1 MARRIG
7 WEEARNILRR
17 IREEQAR
24 DGQTVVRVWE
34 EVLMKNRNKLGDELW
49 VVYEQVCI
57 AALDCQRFDLVDACI
72 SVLKDNFPKSIRVDR
87 LRGMFFEAQERF
99 NKAEDVYKSIID
111 RDETNMFAKKRQ
123 VSVLKA
129 QNKIPEAIDKL
140 NSYLREFMTDFEA
153 WTELCDLYLSQQ
165 DYQKASFCIEELIM
179 SNPHNHLYHQKYAEI
194 CYTQGNFEQARSY
207 FAQALK
213 LNPNNIRALY
223 GCFLSSCSLASTSKS
238 KEKQANV
245 KYAAW
250 AAQQLKEKY
259 VTVQSEEA
267 TKQTKIL
274 ETIDRLLESTTEKA
288 SN

>member
-17 IREEQAR
+17 VREEQAR

-87 LRGMFFEAQERF
+87 LRGMLYEAQGRF
-99 NKAEDVYKSIID
+99 NIAEEVYKSIID

-165 DYQKASFCIEELIM
+165 DYQKAAFCIEELIM

-213 LNPNNIRALY
+213 LNPNNICRS
-223 GCFLSSCSLASTSKS
+223 SSCSLASTSKS